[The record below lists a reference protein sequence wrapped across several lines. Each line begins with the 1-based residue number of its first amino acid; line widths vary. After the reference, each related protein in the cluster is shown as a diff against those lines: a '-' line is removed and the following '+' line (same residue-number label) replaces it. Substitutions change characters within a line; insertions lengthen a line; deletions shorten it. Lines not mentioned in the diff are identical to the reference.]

1 MSETQLKAKIRQL
14 RKLQALIEKTEKEAE
29 AIKNEIKAHMGDS
42 EELRVGEYK
51 VFWKTITSTRLDTK
65 ALKAA
70 LPELVERF
78 TNTVITR
85 RFCVN

>member
-1 MSETQLKAKIRQL
+1 MSENQLKAKIRQL
-14 RKLQALIEKTEKEAE
+14 RKLQAQIDKAQKEAE
-29 AIKNEIKAHMGDS
+29 GIKNEIKAHMGDT

-51 VFWKTITSTRLDTK
+51 IFWQTITSTRLDTK
-65 ALKAA
+65 ALKQA

-78 TNTVITR
+78 TSTVTTR